1 MLCGQHLEAGWGVAG
16 GGACFPG
23 RGAPEFLYQR
33 SHLPEETAVVTV
45 VRSKRVSKLY
55 GVDQGF
61 TTVAFW
67 VRQFFVGGPAGYLE
81 ASPPCTL

>member
-1 MLCGQHLEAGWGVAG
+1 MWPAFGGRVGCG
-16 GGACFPG
+16 G
-23 RGAPEFLYQR
+23 RWCL
-33 SHLPEETAVVTV
+33 LPREGSPRISLLDIALAQETAVVTT

-81 ASPPCTL
+81 ASLPCTL